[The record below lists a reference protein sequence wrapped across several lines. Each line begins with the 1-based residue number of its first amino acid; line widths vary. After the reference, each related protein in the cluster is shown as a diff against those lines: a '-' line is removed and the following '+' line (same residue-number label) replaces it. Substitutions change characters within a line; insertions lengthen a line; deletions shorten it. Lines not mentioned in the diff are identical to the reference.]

1 MDQPI
6 ALLGDIAFN
15 GTFSSSPESIRNK
28 FSASSIILKECKL
41 VFANLEV
48 PVKVDD
54 ARNEYKN
61 FVHYS
66 LHATNEELLKFLN
79 ISCVSLANNHIY
91 DCSMTGL
98 RATINLL
105 DDLGI
110 YHTGAGW
117 MKEHTEPVI
126 IKGNGIKIGFIA
138 YVDKSTHPL
147 TEYFSDLYINYLNEQ
162 KTVSDIK
169 NLKSNVD
176 KIICSVHWGNDYSNF
191 YTGSQK
197 ELAHKLI
204 DAGAD
209 VIMGH
214 HTHTIQSYEVYKNK
228 AIFYSL
234 GQLCF
239 GDFIW
244 EGELRSLKR
253 KTKLGLLVR
262 FDDYSFTKY
271 QIIPTKQEKGG
282 KIIISN
288 RNIENFLKR
297 LQTINRLRNQYRLI
311 DYLVRFKEAYIDRIY
326 EFIFGYY
333 RNPLKDIF
341 RIKNFKKLKFMVRDF
356 KSHH

>member
-1 MDQPI
+1 MNRPI

-15 GTFSSSPESIRNK
+15 GIFSSSPENIKDK
-28 FSASSIILKECKL
+28 FLAPSIILKKCKL

-48 PVKVDD
+48 PVKVDE
-54 ARNEYKN
+54 ARNEYKR
-61 FVHYS
+61 FIHYS
-66 LHATNEELLKFLN
+66 LYASNEELLRFLN

-98 RATINLL
+98 KATIDLL

-117 MKEHTEPVI
+117 KEEHINPVI
-126 IKGNGIKIGFIA
+126 INDNETRLAFMA
-138 YVDKSTHPL
+138 YVDKNTNPC
-147 TEYFSDLYINYLNEQ
+147 TEQCPELFINYFDEEF
-162 KTVSDIK
+162 VVRDIK
-169 NLKSNVD
+169 KLKSKVD
-176 KIICSVHWGNDYSNF
+176 KIICSLHWGNDYSNF
-191 YTGSQK
+191 YTNSQK
-197 ELAHKLI
+197 EVAHKLI

-209 VIMGH
+209 IIMGH
-214 HTHTIQSYEVYKNK
+214 HPHTIQPYEVYNNK
-228 AIFYSL
+228 TIFYSL

-262 FDDYSFTKY
+262 FDDYSFGKH

-297 LQTINRLRNQYRLI
+297 LQTLNRLKNQYWLI
-311 DYLVRFKEAYIDRIY
+311 DYFFRFKEAYIDRIY
-326 EFIFGYY
+326 DFIFGYY

-341 RIKNFKKLKFMVRDF
+341 KIQNFKKFKFMVRDF
-356 KSHH
+356 KSHY